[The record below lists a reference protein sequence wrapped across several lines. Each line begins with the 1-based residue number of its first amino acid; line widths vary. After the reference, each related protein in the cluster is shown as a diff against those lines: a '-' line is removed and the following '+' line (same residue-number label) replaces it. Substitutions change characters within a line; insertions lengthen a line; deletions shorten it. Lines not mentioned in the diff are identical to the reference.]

1 MSETIIHSPLLAPEA
16 QAVLEGLVAES
27 AQRYGTDRAGGAR
40 AEVDRYPPA
49 AFIPPVG
56 DFLVLVRDGLPIA
69 GGAFMSH
76 DDETAE
82 IKRVWVHSE
91 HRRQGLARRIMAAL
105 EERAGALGYTRAYLT
120 TGFRQPEAVSLY
132 LTLRYRPLFDLDAD
146 PALFRSL
153 PFEKH
158 IGTKAGQPGRSVP
171 RRPARSFEEA
181 SAEVTA
187 IKAAQEEKIL
197 ARLAH
202 YAQVG

>member
-16 QAVLEGLVAES
+16 QAVLNGLVAES
-27 AQRYGTDRAGGAR
+27 TQRYGTNRPGGAR

-49 AFIPPVG
+49 AFLPPVG
-56 DFLVLVRDGLPIA
+56 DFLVLVRDGVPIA

-82 IKRVWVHSE
+82 IKRVWVHAE

-105 EERAGALGYTRAYLT
+105 EARAEELGYTRAYLT
-120 TGFRQPEAVSLY
+120 TGFRQQEAVSLY
-132 LTLRYRPLFDLDAD
+132 LSLGYRPLFELEAD

-158 IGTKAGQPGRSVP
+158 IGAKAGQPGRSVP
-171 RRPARSFEEA
+171 RRAARSSEEA
-181 SAEVTA
+181 SAEVYA
-187 IKAAQEEKIL
+187 VKAAQEEKIL
-197 ARLAH
+197 ARLSQH
-202 YAQVG
+202 AQVD